1 MLENSKE
8 NCKEDIN
15 ENEKLDGCLAIG
27 IVGIFLVL
35 IIYILIGMFKYP
47 AVFGKTVLSFNNQEQ
62 FDVSYLELFINSMPI
77 LTWPFDDVDTA
88 DVKRN
93 VEDVFSRASFIEK
106 TLINDGLDTASVY
119 SLYLKMINDESKNRP
134 LTFPIVSRILF
145 NNTLNFS
152 NDSLFL
158 REIVNRCK
166 DDAKVQFFCDNVIGS
181 IQYLIVAYNSNEKD
195 RKWYEE
201 ILDYFSNKYVDFLSS
216 IFMDYTGSET
226 ERNDNDK
233 TVVKSKKVDVKS
245 MTIKDVVDDMIEVV
259 DSVASLKN
267 TATAIVENSIQVYQ
281 KVSGQIKENGEDKS
295 DSSDFDSSSA
305 TREVFGSENDNL
317 SEIQDVRSLD
327 LPKP

>member
-15 ENEKLDGCLAIG
+15 ENEKLDGCLTIG

-77 LTWPFDDVDTA
+77 LTWPFDDIDTA

-106 TLINDGLDTASVY
+106 TLINDGLDTAGVY
-119 SLYLKMINDESKNRP
+119 VLYLKKINDESKNRP
-134 LTFPIVSRILF
+134 LTFPIVSKILF
-145 NNTLNFS
+145 KNTLNFS

-216 IFMDYTGSET
+216 IFMDYTGHET

-281 KVSGQIKENGEDKS
+281 KVSSQIKENGEDKS
-295 DSSDFDSSSA
+295 DSSAFDSSSA
-305 TREVFGSENDNL
+305 TREVFGSEKDNL